1 MNKLMIEE
9 IKNYLGKRN
18 MSQREFGKLVGVDT
32 ATVNRWLHGQT
43 IGKQSVK
50 IIEGIIKERY

>member
-1 MNKLMIEE
+1 MIEE